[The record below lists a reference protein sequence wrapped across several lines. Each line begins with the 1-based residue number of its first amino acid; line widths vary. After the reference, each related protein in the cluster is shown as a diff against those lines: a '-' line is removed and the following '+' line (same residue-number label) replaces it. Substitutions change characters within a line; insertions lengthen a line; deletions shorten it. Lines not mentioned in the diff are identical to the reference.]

1 MELVLDASVILKWF
15 LPEEESPQ
23 AQKLRQKHLKGEAF
37 IYAPS
42 LLIFEVANALV
53 TKKELTESDVEKALS
68 IFFFTDLNF
77 IEFSQI
83 LVNSAALTARKYR
96 ISVYDTSYITL
107 AKTLAAKFITADRKL
122 FEKVKSLGFVE
133 LLS

>member
-1 MELVLDASVILKWF
+1 MELVLDASVVLKWF

-23 AQKLRQKHLKGEAF
+23 AQKLRQAHLKGETF

-53 TKKELTESDVEKALS
+53 TKKKLTESEVEKALS

-83 LVNSAALTARKYR
+83 LTNRTARTARKYELS
-96 ISVYDTSYITL
+96 IYDASYITL
-107 AKTLAAKFITADRKL
+107 AQVLSSKFITADRKL
-122 FEKVKSLGFVE
+122 FEKVKSLEFIEPLG
-133 LLS
+133 